1 MKTDGSY
8 EMDTIMLL
16 IDTGGTECVE
26 CHTGYLYDGASKP
39 EHIELESIRIWL
51 NRVTWI
57 NVRVPF
63 FY

>member
-26 CHTGYLYDGASKP
+26 CHTGYLYDGGSKP
-39 EHIELESIRIWL
+39 EHIELESIRILL
-51 NRVTWI
+51 NRVT
-57 NVRVPF
+57 
-63 FY
+63 